1 MVYGWLVVKQNR
13 KKGKERQMVGC
24 VVGGIFFAQML
35 VRSGSPMNVPLA
47 ERVANDFKDKSVGA
61 AFVH

>member
-1 MVYGWLVVKQNR
+1 MVS
-13 KKGKERQMVGC
+13 C

-47 ERVANDFKDKSVGA
+47 ERVANDFKDKPSPSPSA
-61 AFVH
+61 SSW

>member
-1 MVYGWLVVKQNR
+1 MVS
-13 KKGKERQMVGC
+13 C